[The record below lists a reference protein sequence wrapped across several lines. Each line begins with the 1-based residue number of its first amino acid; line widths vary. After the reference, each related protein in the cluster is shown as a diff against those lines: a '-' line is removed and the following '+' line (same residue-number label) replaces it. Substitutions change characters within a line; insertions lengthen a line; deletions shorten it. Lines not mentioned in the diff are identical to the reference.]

1 MGQKLDKHGLE
12 RFAAVCGHASG
23 RRQGAGARRV
33 GGTRRPGA
41 MEAIGRARDRRE
53 TGRAGVA
60 VPDRVDD
67 EAHHGRCDAGS
78 GPRGTRRTGRAGR
91 PAAAGAREPP
101 GAASGGRPARGH
113 AARRGSCDGAG
124 VADVDVRVRD
134 GHGALASMQRGRA
147 QLPVG
152 SFATAG
158 TARPER
164 DDGVPARAGTRLRT
178 WHRASAEGLTADA
191 GDHVVHAPAPVPQI
205 GDVHRGPRAVLPVR
219 PIAEAK
225 AALFTA
231 LGQPA
236 DLLAVARRMLTR
248 RSERTRNCWSRSV
261 GRATRPGS
269 PTRSGPGRGQTA
281 ATGRSCAAACPRAA
295 DRGAGTT
302 PTAARQHGA
311 SPRPH
316 AAQPGQDGH
325 GGHSDRWTVSSR
337 AERKGEL

>member
-33 GGTRRPGA
+33 GGRRRSGA

-124 VADVDVRVRD
+124 VADAAVRVRD

-178 WHRASAEGLTADA
+178 CHRASAEGLTADA

-236 DLLAVARRMLTR
+236 DLLAIARRMLTR
-248 RSERTRNCWSRSV
+248 RMREDQDLLVALSRAGHAAGLADPVLTRPWANSADSPLVCCGVPSGRCTAARVLGRRSV
-261 GRATRPGS
+261 GRAERARGPVRPS
-269 PTRSGPGRGQTA
+269 PPKRSMVV
-281 ATGRSCAAACPRAA
+281 
-295 DRGAGTT
+295 T
-302 PTAARQHGA
+302 PTA
-311 SPRPH
+311 
-316 AAQPGQDGH
+316 
-325 GGHSDRWTVSSR
+325 
-337 AERKGEL
+337 